1 MLYIITFLLNKI
13 QLNLPLSKLEHSL
26 LQQSFLPSS
35 ADLEDWELL
44 SEI

>member
-1 MLYIITFLLNKI
+1 MLYNFITFLLKI